1 MYVARNLTLLFLF
14 AFLAVACSKD
24 EAFDVSKGQGSEA
37 QVYLVVSKPASSPAT
52 RAITTPTPGEDG
64 DGHQFGTVDESTVDN
79 IYAFFY
85 DATAGDIYAA
95 DATTPV
101 IGVYFSE
108 SEWESATQLGTSGT
122 DTGITEDGETKYI
135 NRYQQTAKKTVPDLV
150 LGSSYRVI
158 TIANCDDAL
167 LTKLKAI
174 KTLGE
179 LRTATTAQTLPWTES
194 NGSYTH
200 FLMASENDAPV
211 LNYTTASDASTP
223 SATIDLERVAARVD
237 CNLKSSDGTFTT
249 DDGTTVTI
257 LGATLFNAAN
267 AAHTS
272 YLLKRVTTRANLEA
286 AVSKTTEEDK
296 LKALAP
302 TYLGDELPND
312 GNASKLPA
320 KNYVVDPYTIEKAA
334 QAGSKY
340 NSGMWE
346 TYYDKLFAAI
356 TDTAAFYAAHK
367 GDFVS
372 LPASLPASTTDFA
385 TIGYTMENVA
395 PKLDATTASTDI
407 SHFDTGIVFKAKYVK
422 KQTVANSN
430 VVYTYK
436 GTVYSV
442 NGTNKIASM
451 LEKMLTDTY
460 GTNTFSSWS
469 DITSFYNKY
478 KDNDPMGYAA
488 YVYKYYTTYGGY
500 SIDYFN
506 GGYSY
511 YGYTNDFSY
520 SNYISGGGY
529 FSLGNLYSQLNL
541 SRGGDEREGYTY
553 TPNSSS
559 SQSSTYDLLK
569 AMGFGTD
576 VFTTNEKTDVYGY
589 YVYYIRH
596 ADDGNADSEGIME
609 HAIVRNNLYQV
620 TVNKISKIPS
630 NPFTK
635 EGIEIVVAV
644 KNWNKLGEESIDF

>member
-64 DGHQFGTVDESTVDN
+64 DGHEFGTVDESTVDN

-85 DATAGDIYAA
+85 DAKAGSINAA
-95 DATTPV
+95 DPTTPV

-108 SEWESATQLGTSGT
+108 SEWESATQVGTSGT
-122 DTGITEDGETKYI
+122 DTGTTEDGETKYI

-150 LGSSYRVI
+150 LGSRYRVI

-179 LRTATTAQTLPWTES
+179 LRTATTAQTLPWTAT

-200 FLMASENDAPV
+200 FLMASENDDPV

-272 YLLKRVTTRANLEA
+272 YLLKRVTTTDDPTDFDN
-286 AVSKTTEEDK
+286 V
-296 LKALAP
+296 
-302 TYLGDELPND
+302 TYLGDEIPND
-312 GNASKLPA
+312 GNVSKSPA
-320 KNYVVDPYTIEKAA
+320 ENYVVDPYTIEKAA

-346 TYYDKLFAAI
+346 TSYDKLFAAI
-356 TDTAAFYAAHK
+356 TDTATFYAAHK

-395 PKLDATTASTDI
+395 PKLDASTASTDI
-407 SHFDTGIVFKAKYVK
+407 SHFDTGIVFKAKYEK
-422 KQTVANSN
+422 KQTLLNSQI
-430 VVYTYK
+430 VYTY
-436 GTVYSV
+436 
-442 NGTNKIASM
+442 NGTQYTASTIVTM
-451 LEKMLTDTY
+451 LNQMLIDTY
-460 GTNTFSSWS
+460 GTEKSYTSYRQQGGGPGGGNKVYYWS
-469 DITSFYNKY
+469 DVYDYYTNTLSKVED
-478 KDNDPMGYAA
+478 KLGYAA
-488 YVYKYYTTYGGY
+488 YVKSLYDNRGTDRWGNYNTTFSSTTSLSYSYYITYYLLSQLNISG
-500 SIDYFN
+500 S
-506 GGYSY
+506 SY
-511 YGYTNDFSY
+511 YGYT
-520 SNYISGGGY
+520 
-529 FSLGNLYSQLNL
+529 L
-541 SRGGDEREGYTY
+541 
-553 TPNSSS
+553 NSSS

-569 AMGFGTD
+569 TMGFGTD

-596 ADDGNADSEGIME
+596 ADDGDTDSEGIME